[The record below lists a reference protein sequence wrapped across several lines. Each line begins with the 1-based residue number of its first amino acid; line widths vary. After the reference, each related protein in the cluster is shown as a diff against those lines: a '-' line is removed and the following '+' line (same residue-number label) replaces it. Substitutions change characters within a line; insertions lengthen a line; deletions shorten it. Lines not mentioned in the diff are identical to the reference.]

1 MHSRVSR
8 VWWASPASWD
18 EQIREATWDEARKL
32 TTQELLRI
40 KGARGGDALA
50 CFSSAKC
57 SNEENYLLMRLFRG
71 ALGTNNIDHCTRLCH
86 STSVAA
92 MQRAL
97 NTSAASGSMR
107 EVEHAAAVIFIAA

>member
-1 MHSRVSR
+1 M
-8 VWWASPASWD
+8 
-18 EQIREATWDEARKL
+18 
-32 TTQELLRI
+32 
-40 KGARGGDALA
+40 
-50 CFSSAKC
+50 
-57 SNEENYLLMRLFRG
+57 MRMFRA

-107 EVEHAAAVIFIAA
+107 EVGARRRRHLHRRREHD

>member
-1 MHSRVSR
+1 WLLLTPPPPRPTLFPYTTLFRSELSLLQRLDLDIR
-8 VWWASPASWD
+8 DRGATPASWY
-18 EQIREATWDEARKL
+18 EPFREATWDEALEL

-71 ALGTNNIDHCTRLCH
+71 ALGTNNIDHC
-86 STSVAA
+86 
-92 MQRAL
+92 
-97 NTSAASGSMR
+97 
-107 EVEHAAAVIFIAA
+107 